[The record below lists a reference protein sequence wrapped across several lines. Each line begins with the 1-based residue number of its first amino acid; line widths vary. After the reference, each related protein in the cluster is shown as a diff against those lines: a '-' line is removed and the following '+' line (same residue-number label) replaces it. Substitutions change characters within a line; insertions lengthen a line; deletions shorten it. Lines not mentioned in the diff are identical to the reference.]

1 MMRSASVGLSI
12 LRVQRVCD
20 NDDHY
25 LSFFLMSLRPML
37 PADKR
42 AMQGVWLLLLALGV
56 FFFSS
61 ILLYVI
67 YVALRVEPASGEST
81 IALKLPMSFIP
92 SSIFLIGVSG
102 FLELAYRAA
111 RRDQEGMVKSSVIL
125 ALFCG
130 MLFMLLQSEGM
141 YSLIQLSEKVSV
153 AVSDNARRGAY
164 TFTFVLVLLH
174 ALHVLFGILGLVR
187 TAFAACRDKYDHE
200 RTLGLKF
207 CALYWH
213 FLDLVWIV
221 LLIAFAVAAS
231 YLNR

>member
-1 MMRSASVGLSI
+1 MRSASVGLSI

-25 LSFFLMSLRPML
+25 HSFFLMSLRPML

>member
-1 MMRSASVGLSI
+1 MSQQTLNLPSLNSRS
-12 LRVQRVCD
+12 
-20 NDDHY
+20 
-25 LSFFLMSLRPML
+25 ML

-42 AMQGVWLLLLALGV
+42 AMQGIWLLLLALGV

-67 YVALRVEPASGEST
+67 YVALRVEPAPGET
-81 IALKLPMSFIP
+81 KIALRLPMSFIP
-92 SSIFLIGVSG
+92 SSVFLIGVSG

-111 RRDQEGMVKSSVIL
+111 RRDKEGLVKSSVIL

-141 YSLIQLSEKVSV
+141 YSLILLSEKVSTE
-153 AVSDNARRGAY
+153 VSDNARRGAY

-187 TAFAACRDKYDHE
+187 TAFSACRDRYDHE

-213 FLDLVWIV
+213 FLDLVWVI
-221 LLIAFAVAAS
+221 LLIAFAIAAS
-231 YLNR
+231 YLNK